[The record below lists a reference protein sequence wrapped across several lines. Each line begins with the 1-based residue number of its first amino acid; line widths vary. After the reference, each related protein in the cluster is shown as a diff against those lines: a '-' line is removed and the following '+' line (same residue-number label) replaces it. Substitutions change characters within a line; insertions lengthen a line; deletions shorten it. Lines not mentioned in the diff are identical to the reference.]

1 MRRALS
7 SERRIQLDMLPNP
20 YGPSDAVWD
29 AISSDSPDAEST
41 ESLEQ
46 ELRQRLGAYVGVPE
60 SWVVLANGIDDLHA
74 MIARWRSESGPL
86 LTFPPTDPAL
96 DDWIVAHGAQ
106 VERIPRLNGFRMPVR
121 TDLGDIP
128 RGATAVVM
136 SPNDP
141 SGTIITVQETVRL
154 LRRCAVVVVDER
166 HAAYSPRTVMPLV
179 REWENLIV
187 TQTFETFAG
196 MTSLPLAWAIA
207 PPSMAREITK
217 RGRPS
222 GIGRLSLV
230 AGRAVLDDWQ
240 HVQRT
245 VQRVTSEK
253 GRLFRQMRKLN
264 MISAPYPSWSNFLI
278 CRFER
283 GNADFF
289 VPRLADR
296 GIDLYRPPH
305 ANLRDHVRISAVSGE
320 WTSALKHALIDIA
333 LEL

>member
-1 MRRALS
+1 MARSLD
-7 SERRIQLDMLPNP
+7 ERIRLDALPNP
-20 YGPSDAVWD
+20 YGPTERVWD
-29 AISSDSPDAEST
+29 AIASDDPARTSIDT
-41 ESLEQ
+41 LDR
-46 ELRQRLGAYVGVPE
+46 ELRRRLGALAGVPE
-60 SWVVLANGIDDLHA
+60 SWVALANGIDELHA
-74 MIARWRSESGPL
+74 MIARWRSDSGPL

-96 DDWIVAHGAQ
+96 EDWIGEHGAQ
-106 VERIPRLNGFRMPVR
+106 VERVPRLNGFRMPVR
-121 TDLGDIP
+121 DHLENIP

-154 LRRCAVVVVDER
+154 LRRCSIVVIDER

-179 REWENLIV
+179 REWESLVV

-196 MTSLPLAWAIA
+196 LTSLPLAWAIA
-207 PPSMAREITK
+207 PPSKAKEIAR

-222 GIGRLSLV
+222 GISRMSLI
-230 AGRAVLDDWQ
+230 AGHAILDDWHYVRQ
-240 HVQRT
+240 T
-245 VQRVTSEK
+245 VQRLTAEK

-264 MISAPYPSWSNFLI
+264 MISAPYPSWSNFLM

-283 GNADFF
+283 GTADFF
-289 VPRLADR
+289 VPRLEQR

-305 ANLRDHVRISAVSGE
+305 PNLRDHVRISAVSGE
-320 WTSALKHALIDIA
+320 WTNALKNALVDIA

>member
-1 MRRALS
+1 MRTAISRD
-7 SERRIQLDMLPNP
+7 RRIRLDMLPNP
-20 YGPSDAVWD
+20 YGPSDSVWD
-29 AISSDSPDAEST
+29 AIASDDPSHVSDEA
-41 ESLEQ
+41 LEL
-46 ELRQRLGAYVGVPE
+46 ELRRRLGAFVGVPE
-60 SWVVLANGIDDLHA
+60 GWVVLANGIDELHA
-74 MIARWRSESGPL
+74 MITRWRSDFGPI

-96 DDWIVAHGAQ
+96 DDWVEAHGAQ
-106 VERIPRLNGFRMPVR
+106 VEPIPRLNGFRLPVR
-121 TDLGDIP
+121 SGLEHIP

-166 HAAYSPRTVMPLV
+166 HAAYSSRTVMPLV
-179 REWENLIV
+179 REWENMIV
-187 TQTFETFAG
+187 VQTFETFAG
-196 MTSLPLAWAIA
+196 LTSLPLAWAIA
-207 PPSMAREITK
+207 PPSMAREIAK

-222 GIGRLSLV
+222 GVGRLSLV
-230 AGRAVLDDWQ
+230 AAHATLDDWQ
-240 HVQRT
+240 FVQQT
-245 VQRVTSEK
+245 VQRVTTEK

-283 GNADFF
+283 GTADFF
-289 VPRLADR
+289 VPKLAER

-305 ANLRDHVRISAVSGE
+305 PNLRDHVRISAVSGE
-320 WTSALKHALIDIA
+320 WTNELKHALIDIA